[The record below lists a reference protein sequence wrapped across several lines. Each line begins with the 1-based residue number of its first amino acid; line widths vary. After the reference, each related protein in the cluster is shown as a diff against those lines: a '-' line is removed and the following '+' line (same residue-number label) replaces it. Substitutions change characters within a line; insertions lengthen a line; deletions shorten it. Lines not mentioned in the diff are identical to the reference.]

1 MRKPDITPLPTLL
14 EVTLSNRQ
22 AKAHIRELTVA
33 GGVLT
38 APVNSVN
45 TLRWVRESLR
55 KCGLSQTYLA
65 AAMGISKPLVSA
77 QLSDHEPDKHLSMR
91 RLGHV
96 DDVNFWREFAL
107 LILEDLGF
115 SVVVMDED
123 QRAAWH
129 QLQVAQANYQREMA
143 K

>member
-1 MRKPDITPLPTLL
+1 MRSHHQLNLPATLV
-14 EVTLSNRQ
+14 ESINPSIV
-22 AKAHIRELTVA
+22 AATVPS
-33 GGVLT
+33 T
-38 APVNSVN
+38 APVDFINP
-45 TLRWVRESLR
+45 LRWVREAIA
-55 KCGLSQTYLA
+55 KCGLSQRYMA
-65 AAMGISKPLVSA
+65 AAMGISE
-77 QLSDHEPDKHLSMR
+77 QLFSIQVLGRTDDKHLSMR

-115 SVVVMDED
+115 TVVVMDQD